1 MNLKLNTEYNLKKKS
16 RSQIK
21 LKTFTRGALSLG
33 VLVMAFLALAEDAY
47 SATRPIG
54 KKKIKYRTNFGS
66 CPSRSAGQMTL
77 KLIKTFEETG
87 SLKKVKEEIINQS
100 MPERHFISKYKIS
113 YDPLKKMLRFD
124 MNCPTPLM
132 KVQIYKDNGV
142 DSYEAILVENGELF
156 DPTYEVL
163 LRTEKKLLTTL
174 PYLAIPVGDLAKD
187 TQEEI
192 TRVVNGMDEKFRR
205 KISEVI
211 LNDKGELTVI
221 LSLRGNPSSVFM
233 GKDEW
238 LQKTEKLK
246 KIVNYMESNKKI
258 PAIINLTNSKK
269 VVVKFNSNL

>member
-1 MNLKLNTEYNLKKKS
+1 MTLGFVLLVFFSFNETGLS
-16 RSQIK
+16 
-21 LKTFTRGALSLG
+21 SLG
-33 VLVMAFLALAEDAY
+33 P
-47 SATRPIG
+47 R
-54 KKKIKYRTNFGS
+54 KQKKIKYRTNFGS

-87 SLKKVKEEIINQS
+87 SLKKVKEEIIAQS
-100 MPERHFISKYKIS
+100 IPEHHFVSKYKIS
-113 YDPLKKMLRFD
+113 YDPLKNMLRFNID
-124 MNCPTPLM
+124 CPTPLM

-142 DSYEAILVENGELF
+142 DSYEAILVDNGELF

-163 LRTEKKLLTTL
+163 LRTEKKLSKSL
-174 PYLAIPVGDLAKD
+174 PYLAIPVGDFSAD
-187 TQEEI
+187 TQGEI
-192 TRVVNGMDEKFRR
+192 TRVINGMDDKFRR

-238 LQKTEKLK
+238 LTKTEKLK
-246 KIVNYMESNKKI
+246 KIVNYMEANKKI

>member
-1 MNLKLNTEYNLKKKS
+1 MNVAK
-16 RSQIK
+16 
-21 LKTFTRGALSLG
+21 GAMTLG
-33 VLVMAFLALAEDAY
+33 FVLLGFFSVNETGHSALGPA
-47 SATRPIG
+47 
-54 KKKIKYRTNFGS
+54 KQKKIKYRTNFGS

-100 MPERHFISKYKIS
+100 MPERHFISDYKIS
-113 YDPLKKMLRFD
+113 YDPLKNMLRFD

-142 DSYEAILVENGELF
+142 DSYEAILVESGELF

-163 LRTEKKLLTTL
+163 LRTEKKLSTNL
-174 PYLAIPVGDLAKD
+174 PYLAIPVGDLAKE
-187 TQEEI
+187 TQDQI

-205 KISEVI
+205 KISEII

-238 LQKTEKLK
+238 IKKTQKLK
-246 KIVNYMESNKKI
+246 KIVSYMESNKKI

>member
-1 MNLKLNTEYNLKKKS
+1 
-16 RSQIK
+16 
-21 LKTFTRGALSLG
+21 
-33 VLVMAFLALAEDAY
+33 MAFLALAEDAY